1 MVFEMLFV
9 RQAYTQVLAHE
20 LKKIVRMLRAFPVER
35 FDERSLGCA
44 DSARDLATDFVR
56 HVRRIDE
63 IAHGRAPLPLRPGIR
78 NRGDILLELE
88 TAWLGAHAALTTLP
102 ALRWGDVVSA
112 PAELWPCRQ
121 ARRGELLW
129 MALRELIRHDRHFA
143 LHLRGIVH
151 GGGGTRREVTPERL
165 LDEIAIGA

>member
-9 RQAYTQVLAHE
+9 RQAYSQVLAHE

-35 FDERSLGCA
+35 FDDRTLGCA
-44 DSARDLATDFVR
+44 DSARELAVDFVH

-63 IAHGRAPLPLRPGIR
+63 IAHGRAASPLRPGLR
-78 NRGDILLELE
+78 NRGEILLDLE
-88 TAWLGAHAALTTLP
+88 TAYLGAHAALITLP
-102 ALRWGDVVSA
+102 ALRWGDVVAA

-143 LHLRGIVH
+143 MHMRGIVH
-151 GGGGTRREVTPERL
+151 GGGGTRREVAPVRVM
-165 LDEIAIGA
+165 DEIAIGA